1 MARGPAGSTT
11 PSDFTLD
18 DQLCFALYTASRAMT
33 SAYRDG
39 LARVGLTY
47 TQYVVLLLL
56 WEHDSLPMAQLSERL
71 HLDSATLSPLL
82 KRMAAQRL
90 VTRRRSTGDE
100 RMVEISCTPNGHALR
115 DRVRALQAQVEQDT
129 GLTGGELATMRA
141 DLHRLAARLR
151 ERPAVGRTQPV

>member
-1 MARGPAGSTT
+1 MGRGPEL
-11 PSDFTLD
+11 DFTLD

-39 LARVGLTY
+39 LSRVGLTY
-47 TQYVVLLLL
+47 TQYLVLLLL
-56 WEHDSLPMAQLSERL
+56 WEHNSLPVGQLGERL

-90 VTRRRSTGDE
+90 VTRRRSPRDE
-100 RMVEISCTPNGHALR
+100 RMVEITCTTTGHALR
-115 DRVRALQAQVEQDT
+115 DRVRDVQAQVEHDT

-141 DLHRLAARLR
+141 DLRRLAARLR
-151 ERPAVGRTQPV
+151 ERPAVG